1 MCHSHG
7 TGKKA
12 EGQRSKSNLP
22 EVTELEIKAEFEL
35 IFVLTPTS
43 VS

>member
-12 EGQRSKSNLP
+12 DGQSSKSNLP
-22 EVTELEIKAEFEL
+22 EVTELEIKAELEL
-35 IFVLTPTS
+35 RSVLTPKS